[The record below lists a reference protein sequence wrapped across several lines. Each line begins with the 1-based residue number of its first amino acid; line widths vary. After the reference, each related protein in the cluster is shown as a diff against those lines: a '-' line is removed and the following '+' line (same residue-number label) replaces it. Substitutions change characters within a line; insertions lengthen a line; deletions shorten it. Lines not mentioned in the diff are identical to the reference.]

1 MSLKES
7 FYTQLNAVDKAIYD
21 DYCLTLDLDP
31 NNKHSFALF
40 YEFKKSG
47 LTW

>member
-1 MSLKES
+1 MSTNKNFYEQLSES
-7 FYTQLNAVDKAIYD
+7 DKAIYD